1 MTDSNNLITIRA
13 AGPSG
18 TALAGPSPMP
28 PAPPRSRGVR
38 PILLEYWHILQRRK
52 WTIAAAFAAAVMA
65 ALVVTLLTRPTY
77 TATTQVQVSREEA
90 NVTNVRGVESENA
103 GRDLE
108 FYQTQYSLLEARSL
122 AERVVRN
129 LRLDSS
135 ENFWDA
141 HGIDPEKLDEA
152 AANMPAAAGDA
163 RASANVR
170 ERVAVE
176 TLLRH
181 VSINPIRGS
190 SLIDVDYSSY
200 DPQLSAQVANAW
212 VSEFIAQSI
221 ARKFDSTSEAR
232 SFLEGRLEELRGKV
246 EESER
251 ALVDFATARNIVTV
265 STSNVGPG
273 GTAQIGERTLA
284 AENLQGLNQQL
295 IAATAARVEA
305 EALARTS
312 GSAQTNPTLSR
323 MREQRAIAA
332 AEHAQLMAQFE
343 PGYPRAMALQG
354 QVDELDRAIAIEE
367 ARIRREANETL
378 MAARAR
384 ESELMARVSGLSG
397 DVLGERRDA
406 IQYNIYQREA
416 DTNRQLYD
424 SFLQRYKEIGAA
436 NVSASNIAVID
447 PAQPPEQPSS
457 PNLIL
462 NLALALV
469 AGTMLAGGLVF
480 VLEQSN
486 EGLTDP
492 SKVHELLGIPLL
504 GSVPQVADHED
515 PIELVADP
523 KSEISEAYIAI
534 RSSLAFTTTHG
545 VPKSFMLVSSQ
556 PAEGKSLSAL
566 ALALVMGRMGKRVLL
581 IDADL
586 RNPSAHSYLGT
597 HRQHGLSNYLAG
609 DDGVGALIQ
618 QVRPNIDLLA
628 SGPTVPS
635 AAELFSSDRLRD
647 LIVRMTKEYDHVIV
661 DSAPVIGLADA
672 PLVSQAVEA
681 VIFVAEAGRVSV
693 RGLNSALERMNA
705 ASAPIVGA
713 ILTKLDQ
720 KNSLYGY
727 GYSYSYTYALKDGD
741 STDSDV
747 RALGGSD
754 QEERG
759 AA

>member
-1 MTDSNNLITIRA
+1 MTDSTNLVPMRA
-13 AGPSG
+13 QP
-18 TALAGPSPMP
+18 ALATPLPMP
-28 PAPPRSRGVR
+28 PAPPRSSSMR
-38 PILLEYWHILQRRK
+38 PILLEYWHVLQRRK
-52 WTIAAAFAAAVMA
+52 WTIVAVLAAAVMA

-77 TATTQVQVSREEA
+77 TATTQVQVKRDEA
-90 NVTNVRGVESENA
+90 NVTNVQGVESENT

-129 LRLDSS
+129 LRLDASV
-135 ENFWDA
+135 NFWSA
-141 HGIDPEKLDEA
+141 HGIDPEALDEA
-152 AANMPAAAGDA
+152 ALEGRPAPADA
-163 RASANVR
+163 RGSANLR
-170 ERVAVE
+170 ERVATQ
-176 TLLRH
+176 TLLDH
-181 VSINPIRGS
+181 IAINPIRGS
-190 SLIDVDYSSY
+190 ALVDVDYSSY
-200 DPQLSAQVANAW
+200 DPELSAQVANAW

-232 SFLEGRLEELRGKV
+232 SFLEGRLEELRGRM

-251 ALVDFATARNIVTV
+251 ALVDFATDRNIVTV
-265 STSNVGPG
+265 STTTVGPSGAGG

-284 AENLQGLNQQL
+284 AENLQGLNQAL
-295 IAATAARVEA
+295 IEATADRIEA
-305 EALARTS
+305 ESFARNS
-312 GSAQTNPTLSR
+312 GNAQTNPTLAR
-323 MREQRAIAA
+323 LREQRATAA
-332 AEHAQLMAQFE
+332 AERAEMLAQFE
-343 PGYPRAMALQG
+343 PGYPRARALQE
-354 QVDELDRAIAIEE
+354 QVDSLDTAIAVEE
-367 ARIRREANETL
+367 SRIRRETGEAL
-378 MAARAR
+378 VAARAR
-384 ESELMARVSGLSG
+384 EAQLIARVNGLSG
-397 DVLGERRDA
+397 EVMGQRRDA
-406 IQYNIYQREA
+406 IQYNIYSREA

-447 PAQPPEQPSS
+447 PAQAPQAPSS
-457 PNLIL
+457 PNLLL
-462 NLALALV
+462 NLALALI
-469 AGTMLAGGLVF
+469 AGTIGAAGLVF

-492 SKVHELLGIPLL
+492 SKVQELLGVPLL
-504 GSVPQVADHED
+504 GSVPQVTEGDD

-523 KSEISEAYIAI
+523 KSEIAEAYIAI
-534 RSSLAFTTTHG
+534 RSTLAFTTTHG

-566 ALALVMGRMGKRVLL
+566 ALALAMGRMGKRVLL

-586 RNPSAHSYLGT
+586 RNPSAHSYIGT
-597 HRQHGLSNYLAG
+597 HRKFGLSNYLAG
-609 DDGVGALIQ
+609 EDNVAALIQ

-647 LIVRMTKEYDHVIV
+647 LVAQMVKQYDHVIV

-681 VIFVAEAGRVSV
+681 VVFVAEAGEVSV

-713 ILTKLDQ
+713 ILTKLDS
-720 KNSLYGY
+720 KNSHYGY
-727 GYSYSYTYALKDGD
+727 GYSYSYTYALGD
-741 STDSDV
+741 EHADLHED
-747 RALGGSD
+747 
-754 QEERG
+754 ERG